1 LCRQNCPENYRSF
14 EGAFAIFEGDGFQYN
29 LPIRDDPQWSARP
42 MKYNRPYATASYG
55 TMATDWEG
63 GVNYDRM
70 RKARLQRAQNAIKAA
85 GLGGVICFNFDNIR
99 YVTGTHI
106 GEWARDKFMRYTLC
120 PTDGP
125 PFLWDPAAPAKRIA
139 APWIASHV
147 AAPIST
153 MQGALRP
160 GMKIDSAF
168 AKQIKKALVEYGIE
182 NKPIGIDIMELPM
195 LRALEAE
202 GIEVVDGQQALLDA
216 REVKTPDEIE
226 LLKLAAAM
234 VDATY
239 VDIVKAIRPGTR
251 ENELVAIAHDRLFRL
266 GSERVECVNSVSGSR
281 GRPHSHT
288 MSDRIIQP
296 GDMVFLDLM
305 HSFNGYRTCYYR
317 TFICGEPNKHQID
330 AYEKASKWISDSID
344 MIRPGVTPDEVAQ
357 VWPDAQEFGYKDEAE
372 AFLLQ
377 YGHGVGLSLWE
388 RPIFSK
394 RYKGQS
400 EPLKEGMVFA
410 LETWCG
416 AADGSGAAR
425 IEEEVV
431 VTKDGCEIITN
442 FPSDRLISCG
452 LPGCEVFL

>member
-1 LCRQNCPENYRSF
+1 MQ
-14 EGAFAIFEGDGFQYN
+14 
-29 LPIRDDPQWSARP
+29 
-42 MKYNRPYATASYG
+42 YNRPHTTAAFG
-55 TMATDWEG
+55 INARDWERG
-63 GVNYDRM
+63 IDYE
-70 RKARLQRAQNAIKAA
+70 RLRRERLARAQTAVKQA

-120 PTDGP
+120 PAEGP
-125 PFLWDPAAPAKRIA
+125 PFLWDPAAPSKRICS
-139 APWIASHV
+139 PWIADNV

-160 GMKIDSAF
+160 SMKVESSF
-168 AKQIKKALVEYGIE
+168 ARQIHKTLVHYGIE
-182 NKPIGIDIMELPM
+182 QQPIGIDIMELPM

-239 VDIVKAIRPGTR
+239 ADIIKAIRPGTR

-266 GSERVECVNSVSGSR
+266 GSERVECVNSVSGPR

-288 MSDRIIQP
+288 MSDRMIQP
-296 GDMVFLDLM
+296 GDMVFLDIM

-317 TFICGEPNKHQID
+317 TFICGVPNRHQID
-330 AYEKASKWISDSID
+330 AYEKASKWISASID

-357 VWPDAQEFGYKDEAE
+357 VWPAAHEFGYRDEAE

-388 RPIFSK
+388 RPIFSR
-394 RYKGQS
+394 RYQGQT

-416 AADGSGAAR
+416 AEDGSGAAR

-431 VTKDGCEIITN
+431 VTRDGCQIITN
-442 FPSDRLISCG
+442 FPSDRLYSCG
-452 LPGCEVFL
+452 LPGCDVFL